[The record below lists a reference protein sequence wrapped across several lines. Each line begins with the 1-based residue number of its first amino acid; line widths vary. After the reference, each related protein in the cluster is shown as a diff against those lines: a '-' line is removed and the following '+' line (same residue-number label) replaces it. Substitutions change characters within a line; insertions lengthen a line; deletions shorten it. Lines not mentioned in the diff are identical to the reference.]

1 MLKAHVD
8 SPVIASS
15 NAFASLGLVVER
27 TVDCAVQ
34 WFLLQTKVKQ
44 EQRAAENLERQDV
57 VSFCP
62 MIRIDKISRG
72 RRAEVLDVLF
82 PGYLFVQLGESSVS
96 TTAVRSTRGVSHFVT
111 SAGAPI
117 KVPQGLVE
125 QLRQRVTAD
134 ADVVMSQLPK
144 SGAKMQV
151 IDGPFKGLNAVFTE
165 PDGNNRAIVMV
176 TLLSQQVKTSM
187 PFASLAEDG
196 IG

>member
-1 MLKAHVD
+1 MT
-8 SPVIASS
+8 
-15 NAFASLGLVVER
+15 NEM
-27 TVDCAVQ
+27 Q

-57 VSFCP
+57 ASFCP
-62 MIRIDKISRG
+62 MIRVDKISRG
-72 RRAEVLDVLF
+72 RRSEVLDVLF

-187 PFASLAEDG
+187 PFASLIEDDNG
-196 IG
+196 

>member
-1 MLKAHVD
+1 MK
-8 SPVIASS
+8 
-15 NAFASLGLVVER
+15 NEM
-27 TVDCAVQ
+27 Q

-62 MIRIDKISRG
+62 MIRVDKISRG

-144 SGAKMQV
+144 PGAKMQI

-187 PFASLAEDG
+187 PFVSLADDANG
-196 IG
+196 

>member
-1 MLKAHVD
+1 MK
-8 SPVIASS
+8 
-15 NAFASLGLVVER
+15 NEM
-27 TVDCAVQ
+27 Q

-144 SGAKMQV
+144 PGAKMHI

-196 IG
+196 IR

>member
-1 MLKAHVD
+1 MTTMT
-8 SPVIASS
+8 
-15 NAFASLGLVVER
+15 NEM
-27 TVDCAVQ
+27 Q

-57 VSFCP
+57 ASFCP
-62 MIRIDKISRG
+62 MIRVDKISRG
-72 RRAEVLDVLF
+72 RRSEVLDVLF

-187 PFASLAEDG
+187 PFASLVEDTHG
-196 IG
+196 

>member
-1 MLKAHVD
+1 MT
-8 SPVIASS
+8 
-15 NAFASLGLVVER
+15 NEM
-27 TVDCAVQ
+27 Q

-57 VSFCP
+57 ASFCP
-62 MIRIDKISRG
+62 MIRVDKISWG
-72 RRAEVLDVLF
+72 RRSEVLDVLF

-187 PFASLAEDG
+187 PFASLVEDTHG
-196 IG
+196 

>member
-1 MLKAHVD
+1 MK
-8 SPVIASS
+8 
-15 NAFASLGLVVER
+15 NEM
-27 TVDCAVQ
+27 Q

-62 MIRIDKISRG
+62 MIRVDKISRG

-144 SGAKMQV
+144 SGAKMQI

-187 PFASLAEDG
+187 PFVSLAEDG

>member
-1 MLKAHVD
+1 MK
-8 SPVIASS
+8 
-15 NAFASLGLVVER
+15 NEM
-27 TVDCAVQ
+27 Q

-44 EQRAAENLERQDV
+44 EQRAAENLERQGV

-125 QLRQRVTAD
+125 QLRQRMTAD

-144 SGAKMQV
+144 SGAKIQF

-176 TLLSQQVKTSM
+176 TLLSQKIKIST
-187 PFASLAEDG
+187 PLESLFING
-196 IG
+196 SGK

>member
-1 MLKAHVD
+1 MK
-8 SPVIASS
+8 
-15 NAFASLGLVVER
+15 NEM
-27 TVDCAVQ
+27 Q

-62 MIRIDKISRG
+62 MIRVDKISRG

-134 ADVVMSQLPK
+134 AEVVMSQLPK
-144 SGAKMQV
+144 PGAKMQI

-187 PFASLAEDG
+187 PFASLIEDDNG
-196 IG
+196 

>member
-1 MLKAHVD
+1 MT
-8 SPVIASS
+8 
-15 NAFASLGLVVER
+15 NEM
-27 TVDCAVQ
+27 Q

-57 VSFCP
+57 ASFCP
-62 MIRIDKISRG
+62 MIRVDKISRG
-72 RRAEVLDVLF
+72 RRSEVLDVLF
-82 PGYLFVQLGESSVS
+82 PGYLFVQLGDSSVS

-187 PFASLAEDG
+187 PFASLVEDTHG
-196 IG
+196 

>member
-1 MLKAHVD
+1 
-8 SPVIASS
+8 
-15 NAFASLGLVVER
+15 
-27 TVDCAVQ
+27 
-34 WFLLQTKVKQ
+34 LLQTKVKQ

-57 VSFCP
+57 ASFCP
-62 MIRIDKISRG
+62 MIRVDKISRG
-72 RRAEVLDVLF
+72 RRSEVLDVLF

-187 PFASLAEDG
+187 PFASLIEDDNG
-196 IG
+196 

>member
-1 MLKAHVD
+1 MT
-8 SPVIASS
+8 
-15 NAFASLGLVVER
+15 NEM
-27 TVDCAVQ
+27 Q

-57 VSFCP
+57 ASFCP
-62 MIRIDKISRG
+62 MIRVDKISRG
-72 RRAEVLDVLF
+72 RRSEVLDVLF

-176 TLLSQQVKTSM
+176 TLLSQQLKTSM
-187 PFASLAEDG
+187 PFASLVEDTHG
-196 IG
+196 

>member
-1 MLKAHVD
+1 MK
-8 SPVIASS
+8 
-15 NAFASLGLVVER
+15 NEM
-27 TVDCAVQ
+27 Q

-62 MIRIDKISRG
+62 MIRVDKISRG

>member
-1 MLKAHVD
+1 MK
-8 SPVIASS
+8 
-15 NAFASLGLVVER
+15 NEM
-27 TVDCAVQ
+27 Q

-62 MIRIDKISRG
+62 MIRVDKISRG

-134 ADVVMSQLPK
+134 ADMVMSQLPK

-187 PFASLAEDG
+187 PFVSLADDANG
-196 IG
+196 

>member
-1 MLKAHVD
+1 MK
-8 SPVIASS
+8 
-15 NAFASLGLVVER
+15 NEM
-27 TVDCAVQ
+27 Q

-62 MIRIDKISRG
+62 MIRVDKISRG

-96 TTAVRSTRGVSHFVT
+96 TTAVRCTRGVSHFVT

-134 ADVVMSQLPK
+134 AEVVMSQLPK
-144 SGAKMQV
+144 PGAKMQI

-187 PFASLAEDG
+187 PFVSLADDANG
-196 IG
+196 

>member
-1 MLKAHVD
+1 MK
-8 SPVIASS
+8 
-15 NAFASLGLVVER
+15 NEM
-27 TVDCAVQ
+27 Q

-62 MIRIDKISRG
+62 MIRVDKISRG

-117 KVPQGLVE
+117 KVPQGLVD

-134 ADVVMSQLPK
+134 ADMVMSQLPK

-187 PFASLAEDG
+187 PFVSLADDANG
-196 IG
+196 

>member
-1 MLKAHVD
+1 MT
-8 SPVIASS
+8 
-15 NAFASLGLVVER
+15 NEM
-27 TVDCAVQ
+27 Q

-57 VSFCP
+57 ASFCP
-62 MIRIDKISRG
+62 MIRVDKISRG
-72 RRAEVLDVLF
+72 RRSEVLDVLF

-134 ADVVMSQLPK
+134 ADVVISQLPK

-187 PFASLAEDG
+187 PFASLIEDDNG
-196 IG
+196 

>member
-1 MLKAHVD
+1 MT
-8 SPVIASS
+8 
-15 NAFASLGLVVER
+15 NEM
-27 TVDCAVQ
+27 Q

-57 VSFCP
+57 ASFCP
-62 MIRIDKISRG
+62 MIRVDKISRG
-72 RRAEVLDVLF
+72 RRSEVLDVLF

-187 PFASLAEDG
+187 PFASLIEDDND
-196 IG
+196 

>member
-1 MLKAHVD
+1 
-8 SPVIASS
+8 
-15 NAFASLGLVVER
+15 
-27 TVDCAVQ
+27 
-34 WFLLQTKVKQ
+34 
-44 EQRAAENLERQDV
+44 
-57 VSFCP
+57 
-62 MIRIDKISRG
+62 MIRVDKISRG
-72 RRAEVLDVLF
+72 RRSEVLDVLF

-187 PFASLAEDG
+187 PFASLVEDTHG
-196 IG
+196 

>member
-1 MLKAHVD
+1 MK
-8 SPVIASS
+8 
-15 NAFASLGLVVER
+15 NEM
-27 TVDCAVQ
+27 Q

-62 MIRIDKISRG
+62 MIRVDKISRG

-117 KVPQGLVE
+117 KVPQGLVD

-134 ADVVMSQLPK
+134 ADIVMSQLPK

>member
-1 MLKAHVD
+1 MT
-8 SPVIASS
+8 
-15 NAFASLGLVVER
+15 NEM
-27 TVDCAVQ
+27 Q

-57 VSFCP
+57 ASFCP
-62 MIRIDKISRG
+62 MIRVDKISRG
-72 RRAEVLDVLF
+72 RRSEVLDVLF

-187 PFASLAEDG
+187 PFASLIENDNG
-196 IG
+196 

>member
-1 MLKAHVD
+1 MK
-8 SPVIASS
+8 
-15 NAFASLGLVVER
+15 NEM
-27 TVDCAVQ
+27 Q

-44 EQRAAENLERQDV
+44 EQRAAENLERQGV

-117 KVPQGLVE
+117 IVPQGLVE
-125 QLRQRVTAD
+125 QLRQRMTAD

-144 SGAKMQV
+144 SGAKIQF

-176 TLLSQQVKTSM
+176 TLLSQKIKIST
-187 PFASLAEDG
+187 PLESLFING
-196 IG
+196 SGK